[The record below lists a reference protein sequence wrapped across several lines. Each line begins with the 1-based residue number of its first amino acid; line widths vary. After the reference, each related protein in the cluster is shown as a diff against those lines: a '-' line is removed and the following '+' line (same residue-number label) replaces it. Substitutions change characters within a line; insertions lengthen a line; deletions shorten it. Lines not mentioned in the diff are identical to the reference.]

1 MLNKSFNKI
10 AFACIA
16 AAGTLAFA
24 ASGTYKVDILDNT
37 MVEGKQVKAGSYRI
51 QIDNNTA
58 TLKHGK
64 DAIEVPAHTEQSAS
78 KYAGTQVQ
86 YVDNAIHEIHV
97 GGTSTKIV
105 FGGASGVPATG
116 GSN

>member
-1 MLNKSFNKI
+1 MLNKMLNKFVFT
-10 AFACIA
+10 AV
-16 AAGTLAFA
+16 AAGATIAFA
-24 ASGTYKVDILDNT
+24 ASGSYKVDILDNT
-37 MVEGKQVKAGSYRI
+37 MVEGKQVKAGSYKI

-58 TLKHGK
+58 VLKHGK
-64 DAIEVPAHTEQSAS
+64 DSIEVPAHTEQAAS
-78 KYAGTQVQ
+78 KYSGTQVQ

-105 FGGASGVPATG
+105 FGGAGVPSTG